1 MTTAIIG
8 GSGFYHFDAIE
19 HIDTPRVMTAFG
31 APSAPIVRGK
41 IGDAGVLFLARHG
54 VEHQLP
60 PHRVNYRAN
69 VAALKQLG
77 ADRII
82 GVAAVGGIA
91 KACAIGTIVIPAQ
104 IIDYTYGRA
113 HTFFDDTERQPE
125 HVDFTEP
132 YTPELRRILIEAAS
146 AAGISVID
154 GGVYGATQGPRLE
167 TAAEIDRMANDGST
181 IVGMTGMPEA
191 ALARELA
198 LDYASVSVVVNPAA
212 GRGAGPISRA
222 SIERELKNGM
232 AEARALLATM
242 LTLSNRLS
250 H

>member
-19 HIDTPRVMTAFG
+19 HTDTPRVMTAFG
-31 APSAPIVRGK
+31 EPSAPIVRGR
-41 IGDAGVLFLARHG
+41 IGDAHVLFLARHG
-54 VEHQLP
+54 VEHRLP
-60 PHRVNYRAN
+60 PDRVNYRAN

-77 ADRII
+77 AERIV
-82 GVAAVGGIA
+82 GVTAVGGIA
-91 KACAIGTIVIPAQ
+91 KAAAPGTIVIPDQ

-113 HTFFDDTERQPE
+113 HTFFDDAERQPE
-125 HVDFTEP
+125 HIDFTEP
-132 YTPELRRILIEAAS
+132 YTPELRRTLIEAAS
-146 AAGISVID
+146 AAGICVID

-167 TAAEIDRMANDGST
+167 TAAEIDRMANDGCT

-198 LDYASVSVVVNPAA
+198 LEYANVSMVVNPAA
-212 GRGAGPISRA
+212 GRGAGPISVT
-222 SIERELKNGM
+222 SIERELKNAM
-232 AEARALLATM
+232 ADARALIAMM
-242 LTLSNRLS
+242 LNLSKWPS